1 MAVTWKATDNILV
14 VTISNPPVNALS
26 KDEREGLIA
35 AIREAESLPVAGVVL
50 HGSDG
55 TFVSGADVREFGRPS
70 EPPFLPDVV
79 AAIDACSKPVVA
91 AIEGSALGGGLE
103 IALACHFRIARR
115 GASLG
120 LPEVTLGLVPG
131 AGGTQRLP
139 RLIDPAEALRIV
151 GSGKHVPASEALEL
165 GLVDD
170 LTADDPLAA
179 AILLAGATG
188 QGAVPGRRLSDR
200 SVTLDR
206 EGFDRLD
213 RTARDVTKGARGA
226 RAPQAAMELVRTAVE
241 LPFQDGIKRER
252 EIFLDLRQSPE
263 STALRYIFFA
273 ERAAAKP
280 PLDAAETPART
291 IARVGIVGA
300 GTMGTGI
307 AINIADAGLPV
318 TLLELA
324 EEQLSRGLAR
334 VAESYALSAERGRID
349 HETARRRTALIDGTT
364 RYSDL
369 SNCDLIIEAAF
380 ESMPVKREI
389 FSALDEVA
397 APGTI
402 LATNTSYLDIDEIAA
417 STRRP
422 GDVVGLHYF
431 SPANVMRLLEIV
443 RAAKTSA
450 EVLATSLSFA
460 KGTKKTPVIAGVGN
474 GFIGNRMLRAYNRE
488 AGLLLLEGADP
499 EQIDRALTA
508 FGMAMGPFA
517 VADLSGIDIGYKARQ
532 AMSPDS
538 VEPQAFMIHDAL
550 VEAGHLGRKSGGG
563 FYLYDDGAKER
574 CANPLVADL
583 LSVARNVAKTSCRE
597 IADEEIVERC
607 ILALASEGASIVDEH
622 IAANTG
628 DVDVVYVN
636 GYGFPRH
643 RGGPMFYVAQLDPD
657 QVAARMAAYR
667 LGPHGRWW
675 QPSSIFG

>member
-1 MAVTWKATDNILV
+1 MVVTWKATDNILV

-26 KDEREGLIA
+26 KYEREGLIA
-35 AIREAESLPVAGVVL
+35 AIREAESLPVVGVVL
-50 HGSDG
+50 HGSG
-55 TFVSGADVREFGRPS
+55 GAFVAGADVREFGRPS
-70 EPPFLPDVV
+70 EPPFLPDVA
-79 AAIDACSKPVVA
+79 AAIEACSKPVVA

-139 RLIDPAEALRIV
+139 GLIDPADALRIV
-151 GSGKHVPASEALEL
+151 GTGKSVPASEALEL

-170 LTADDPLAA
+170 LTDDDPLVA
-179 AILLAGATG
+179 AILLASATG
-188 QGAVPGRRLSDR
+188 QGAVPARRLSDR

-206 EGFDRLD
+206 EGFDHLD

-226 RAPQAAMELVRTAVE
+226 RTPKAAVE
-241 LPFQDGIKRER
+241 LVQAAVRLTFQEGVKRER
-252 EIFLDLRQSPE
+252 EIFLELGQSPE
-263 STALRYIFFA
+263 AAALRHIFFA

-280 PLDAAETPART
+280 PFDAAETPART

-334 VAESYALSAERGRID
+334 VAESYTSSAERGRTD
-349 HETARRRTALIDGTT
+349 QETARRRIALVDGTT

-369 SNCDLIIEAAF
+369 SSCDLIIEAAF

-422 GDVVGLHYF
+422 EAVVGLHYF

-443 RAAKTSA
+443 RAAKTSPQ
-450 EVLATSLSFA
+450 VLATSLSFA
-460 KGTKKTPVIAGVGN
+460 KQTKKIPVIAGMGN

-499 EQIDRALTA
+499 VQIDRALMA

-532 AMSPDS
+532 AMSPGS
-538 VEPQAFMIHDAL
+538 FEPQAFIIHDAL

-563 FYLYDDGAKER
+563 FYLYDDGAKGR
-574 CANPLVADL
+574 SANPRVTDL
-583 LSVARNVAKTSCRE
+583 LSMARNAAKTSSRE
-597 IADEEIVERC
+597 IADGEIVERC
-607 ILALASEGASIVDEH
+607 ILALASEGANIVDEH
-622 IAANTG
+622 IAANIG
-628 DVDVVYVN
+628 DIDVVYVN

-643 RGGPMFYVAQLDPD
+643 RGGPMFYVAQLDQD
-657 QVAARMAAYR
+657 QIAARMAAYR
-667 LGPHGRWW
+667 QGPHGHWW
-675 QPSSIFG
+675 RPSSIFE